1 MLYKT
6 VESFMNLRK
15 AITSVIT
22 GAFLLTS
29 ALFAEEIKGIARQVK
44 QVLIVLLDLVMMA
57 PKVRFSILT
66 VGQFR

>member
-1 MLYKT
+1 MPYKT

-15 AITSVIT
+15 AITLVIT

-44 QVLIVLLDLVMMA
+44 QVLLVWLDLATMA
-57 PKVRFSILT
+57 RKVRFSILT
-66 VGQFR
+66 AGRFR